1 MREDKKVGTSD
12 TVLGVVTQFRVF
24 QQEARPQLRPV
35 LLADPG
41 EFKFLLSVS
50 HRIIKKALQPRTG
63 ADLGAGFELRTDLS
77 I

>member
-1 MREDKKVGTSD
+1 
-12 TVLGVVTQFRVF
+12 VF
-24 QQEARPQLRPV
+24 QQDARLNLGPV

-41 EFKFLLSVS
+41 EFKCAFSVS

-63 ADLGAGFELRTDLS
+63 ADLGAGFELCPDLS